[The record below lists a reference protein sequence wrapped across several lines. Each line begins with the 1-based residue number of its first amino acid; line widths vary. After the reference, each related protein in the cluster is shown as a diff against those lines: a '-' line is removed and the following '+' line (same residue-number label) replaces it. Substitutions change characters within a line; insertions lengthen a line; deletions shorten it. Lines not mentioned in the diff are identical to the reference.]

1 MLEGKII
8 KGVGGLY
15 TVAAR
20 EGFFMARPRGIFRKE
35 KISPLVGDDVLIS
48 PLCENEAVIEQIK
61 PRTSE
66 LARPKI
72 SNVNLIIL
80 VFSHAN
86 PKIEF
91 AEIDRFIVLAEKT
104 SIPVI
109 ICVNK
114 TDLPGDAHKY
124 KSFYEKVGYK
134 VFCVS
139 TLDEKSVEGLSR
151 CVSGKTSALAGPS
164 GVGKSSLINLLT
176 EARAETGAISP
187 RLKRGRNVTRH
198 TEIFP
203 VGADTF
209 IADSPGFT
217 SIEFGVKKNELQY
230 YFIEFKPFI
239 ELCRFNDC
247 AHINEPDCA
256 VKNAVGTQI
265 AKERYESY
273 INLYN
278 EAALKSKYV

>member
-1 MLEGKII
+1 MLEGKIV

-15 TVAAR
+15 TVVSR
-20 EGFFMARPRGIFRKE
+20 EGVFLARPRGIFRKE
-35 KISPLVGDDVLIS
+35 KISPLVGDDVIIS
-48 PLCENEAVIEQIK
+48 PLPENEAVIERIK
-61 PRTSE
+61 PRSAE

-72 SNVNLIIL
+72 SNVDLIIL
-80 VFSHAN
+80 VFSHAD

-91 AEIDRFIVLAEKT
+91 AEIDRFTVLAEKT

-114 TDLPGDAHKY
+114 IDLPGAAREY
-124 KSFYEKVGYK
+124 KELYEKVGYK

-139 TLDEKSVEGLSR
+139 TLDENSIGALSS
-151 CVSGKTSALAGPS
+151 CVAGKTSVLAGPS

-176 EARAETGAISP
+176 EARAETGIISR
-187 RLKRGRNVTRH
+187 RLKRGKNVTRH

-203 VGADTF
+203 AGADTF

-217 SIEFGVKKNELQY
+217 SIEFGVKKSELQR

-239 ELCRFNDC
+239 GRCRFNNC

-256 VKNAVGTQI
+256 VKTAVGAEI
-265 AKERYESY
+265 ARERYESY
-273 INLYN
+273 VNLFN
-278 EAALKSKYV
+278 EIKENIYV